1 MYYPIKILDTTF
13 SKKKNGRKVHV
24 KSSRHVNK
32 TPLHSNDKFITDNT
46 NIYLVYRVDG
56 HLYRSIDRSRER
68 ERERDTIYVH
78 WQNFINI

>member
-32 TPLHSNDKFITDNT
+32 TPLHSNDSHEGYIIVEFKYQYQFHDF
-46 NIYLVYRVDG
+46 D
-56 HLYRSIDRSRER
+56 
-68 ERERDTIYVH
+68 
-78 WQNFINI
+78 